1 VFRNKV
7 QLKLRHLVLGVI
19 CIGAALTA
27 APALS
32 MNPYMPDPVD
42 FEQRLPPVERL
53 ATPAPRAG
61 AGDAS
66 PAHASPHPGE
76 GPVSHQSAV
85 LTAPQR
91 FDLAGLAREL
101 RPYELRAR
109 ENGGQWS
116 DWIATANGDPVYFGG
131 ADEVQLRARGW
142 RPEGRLHYV
151 NVSGTTT
158 EADGLLNGARS
169 AINSAFISVAS
180 AIEPEAGAEPIRPD
194 FVSRGEWG
202 AKGKCTPRAKAG
214 RGKVKSAVVHHTV
227 TANDYEEDE
236 AAAIVLGIC
245 RFHRNGN
252 GWDDIGYNAVVDR
265 FGNVYAG
272 RAGGMGK
279 AIVGAHAQGFNSQTT
294 GISALGTHTSTPIG
308 EESLNTFA
316 EVIAWKLDHH
326 GHEATGKTRLR
337 SAGGSVNRYRAG
349 KRVRKK
355 RVIGHRHL
363 NLTACPGE
371 SLKAQLREIRHRA
384 QALIDGKP
392 VKPPPPKAPTGGT
405 GG

>member
-1 VFRNKV
+1 MFRDNV
-7 QLKLRHLVLGVI
+7 RPKLRHLVLVTVCVTAG
-19 CIGAALTA
+19 LTA

-32 MNPYMPDPVD
+32 MNPYLPDPVD
-42 FEQRLPPVERL
+42 FEQRLPTVERVSTQPL
-53 ATPAPRAG
+53 RAMTAG
-61 AGDAS
+61 AEAAN
-66 PAHASPHPGE
+66 AHSHPGE
-76 GPVSHQSAV
+76 GPVTHRSAILV
-85 LTAPQR
+85 APQR
-91 FDLAGLAREL
+91 FDLAGLAGEL

-109 ENGGQWS
+109 NDGGEWS

-142 RPEGRLHYV
+142 RPDGRLHYV
-151 NVSGTTT
+151 NVSGTTNQ
-158 EADGLLNGARS
+158 ADSLLNGARS
-169 AINSAFISVAS
+169 AINAAFISVAS
-180 AIEPEAGAEPIRPD
+180 TIEPSAQADPTRPD

-202 AKGKCTPRAKAG
+202 GKSKCEPRAKPG

-227 TANDYEEDE
+227 TANDYDE
-236 AAAIVLGIC
+236 AEAPGIVLGIC

-252 GWDDIGYNAVVDR
+252 GWDDIGYNALVDR

-272 RAGGMGK
+272 RSGGMGR
-279 AIVGAHAQGFNSQTT
+279 AVVGAHAQGFNSQTT
-294 GISALGTHTSTPIG
+294 GIAALGTHTSTPIG
-308 EESLNTFA
+308 EVALDAFA

-326 GHEATGKTRLR
+326 RHEAIGKTRLR

-349 KRVRKK
+349 RRVRKK

-371 SLKAQLREIRHRA
+371 SLHAQLREIRHRA
-384 QALIDGKP
+384 QALIDDKP